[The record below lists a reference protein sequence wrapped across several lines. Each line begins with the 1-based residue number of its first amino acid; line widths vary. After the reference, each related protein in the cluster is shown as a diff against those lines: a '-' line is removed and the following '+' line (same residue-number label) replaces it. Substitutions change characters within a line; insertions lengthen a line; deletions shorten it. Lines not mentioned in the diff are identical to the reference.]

1 MNIEPHD
8 LHHEFP
14 EFHDTIHTLKVSNN
28 HFGRLFEE
36 YHQVNKEVVKAEE
49 GSVHLSDFALEGL
62 KKQRLKLK
70 DELHVML
77 QSHKTSVQ

>member
-14 EFHDTIHTLKVSNN
+14 EFRESIHALKVSNN

-36 YHQVNKEVVKAEE
+36 YHQVNNEVVKAEE
-49 GSVHLSDFALEGL
+49 GSTHLSDLALEGL

-70 DELHVML
+70 DELHSML
-77 QSHKTSVQ
+77 QSHKASLQ